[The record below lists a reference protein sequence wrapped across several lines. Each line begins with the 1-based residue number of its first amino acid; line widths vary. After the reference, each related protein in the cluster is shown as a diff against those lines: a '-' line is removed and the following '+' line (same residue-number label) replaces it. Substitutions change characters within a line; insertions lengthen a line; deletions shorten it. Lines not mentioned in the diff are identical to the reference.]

1 MSTLRVTGVPDR
13 VDRRLPPFDSQP
25 RVWLHGEVTT
35 TDPRPRILPGTDGG
49 ARVDGRRCLV
59 CGEPTAFPWPVCP
72 ACGGAVEPAE
82 FGPLGTVW
90 SATVVRI
97 PVPGRTPPYGLAYV
111 DLDDGPRILAH
122 VAGADRGVPIGA
134 RVRLLAA
141 DGDGDPRVEVV
152 R

>member
-1 MSTLRVTGVPDR
+1 
-13 VDRRLPPFDSQP
+13 
-25 RVWLHGEVTT
+25 VTT

-111 DLDDGPRILAH
+111 DLDDGPRVLAH
-122 VAGADRGVPIGA
+122 TGGDEPLAVGS
-134 RVRLLAA
+134 RVRVGPPGANGDLA
-141 DGDGDPRVEVV
+141 VEAA
-152 R
+152 